1 MKEGGFVKDNYAI
14 TKTQRGEILI
24 DLHPGIDLS
33 QGRHEVKTLLD
44 ESVKNKHI
52 VGYDAAFYGS
62 GRIVLYYNALIDQNG
77 EAAERIA
84 RALVK
89 KVFKED

>member
-1 MKEGGFVKDNYAI
+1 MKGKDNYAI
-14 TKTQRGEILI
+14 TATIRGEVLI
-24 DLHPGIDLS
+24 DLRPGIDLS
-33 QGRHEVKTLLD
+33 KGRHEVKTLLE
-44 ESVKNKHI
+44 ESVNNKHI
-52 VGYDAAFYGS
+52 IGYDAAYYGK